1 MDIAQSRYTG
11 YNVQRGGDT
20 TKRIIIVLTAI
31 LLSCTLT
38 ASHSLPPRT
47 QPDTGQRFR
56 IYQSFISSHPDGR
69 DTTLRVILC
78 TEDMGDL
85 DQIFEEIR
93 AFTTRM
99 NGEDEE
105 LTIHLFRSKVDME
118 NNNELAT
125 KIFIKDKTD
134 SVLESSYN

>member
-1 MDIAQSRYTG
+1 MHPYSIAQP
-11 YNVQRGGDT
+11 T
-20 TKRIIIVLTAI
+20 TTHTAR
-31 LLSCTLT
+31 
-38 ASHSLPPRT
+38 HRP
-47 QPDTGQRFR
+47 RFR

>member
-69 DTTLRVILC
+69 DATLRVILC
-78 TEDMGDL
+78 TNDTDDL

-105 LTIHLFRSKVDME
+105 LTIHLFRSKMDME
-118 NNNELAT
+118 DNNELAT
-125 KIFIKDKTD
+125 KTFYKIKTD
-134 SVLESSYN
+134 STYESSYK

>member
-1 MDIAQSRYTG
+1 
-11 YNVQRGGDT
+11 
-20 TKRIIIVLTAI
+20 
-31 LLSCTLT
+31 
-38 ASHSLPPRT
+38 
-47 QPDTGQRFR
+47 
-56 IYQSFISSHPDGR
+56 
-69 DTTLRVILC
+69 
-78 TEDMGDL
+78 MGDL

-125 KIFIKDKTD
+125 KIFIKDKTEF
-134 SVLESSYN
+134 SFRIVL